1 MSTILRVRKMS
12 DVSRKCKSESLSEKV
27 QIEDPRLEW
36 RALQEDMLRSYLV
49 TAQEDLTAK
58 KELVN
63 IKQARLTLAQDEFHH
78 LNTTMS
84 ALSNSTTSCKYLL
97 RLSLYISLSVLI
109 DSHYRGLHA
118 QYNFVSPPSPVPSH
132 HYLSQSSQSCKSS
145 LCAECPHCP
154 VLPLTTS
161 F

>member
-1 MSTILRVRKMS
+1 MFIF
-12 DVSRKCKSESLSEKV
+12 SLTKPQSFADCVGDELPVGWEQVLDINRGVYYVNHIEKKV

-49 TAQEDLTAK
+49 TAQEDLTNK

-84 ALSNSTTSCKYLL
+84 ALSNSTTSCKYL
-97 RLSLYISLSVLI
+97 
-109 DSHYRGLHA
+109 
-118 QYNFVSPPSPVPSH
+118 
-132 HYLSQSSQSCKSS
+132 
-145 LCAECPHCP
+145 HCP
-154 VLPLTTS
+154 SVTL
-161 F
+161 

>member
-84 ALSNSTTSCKYLL
+84 ALSNSTTSCKYQL
-97 RLSLYISLSVLI
+97 RLSLSTYL
-109 DSHYRGLHA
+109 
-118 QYNFVSPPSPVPSH
+118 
-132 HYLSQSSQSCKSS
+132 YLS
-145 LCAECPHCP
+145 
-154 VLPLTTS
+154 
-161 F
+161 

>member
-1 MSTILRVRKMS
+1 MTSSYQTFLSSLTKPQSFADCVGDELPVGWEQVLDINRGVYYVNHIES
-12 DVSRKCKSESLSEKV
+12 KSSLDQGLVTLLTDLISSEKV

-84 ALSNSTTSCKYLL
+84 ALSNSTTSCK
-97 RLSLYISLSVLI
+97 
-109 DSHYRGLHA
+109 
-118 QYNFVSPPSPVPSH
+118 
-132 HYLSQSSQSCKSS
+132 
-145 LCAECPHCP
+145 
-154 VLPLTTS
+154 
-161 F
+161 